1 MSEAPKETLK
11 KSPTRGYLFAGLILL
26 VFLALGQLV
35 SFLLEANSYKIFIGR
50 LPVILSMIAFWGPIV
65 AIMAGV
71 FVWIVL
77 RLLGFVSLEE
87 IRIESVE
94 QNNPTPA
101 IAFVGTLIA
110 SILFL
115 MLVIRP

>member
-1 MSEAPKETLK
+1 MT
-11 KSPTRGYLFAGLILL
+11 KSSRGFLVAGLVL
-26 VFLALGQLV
+26 VVVMAFGQLV
-35 SFLLEANSYKIFIGR
+35 AYLIAPDSWRIFVQR
-50 LPVILSMIAFWGPIV
+50 LPVILSMISFWGPIV
-65 AIMAGV
+65 ALVAGL
-71 FVWIVL
+71 FVWVTL

-87 IRIESVE
+87 IRLESVE

-101 IAFVGTLIA
+101 IVFVGTLVA